1 MRILSTFALIAA
13 LGAGSVKA
21 QASFVT
27 FTVANNFCIK
37 ARLGMEP
44 IAAYQKAL
52 DGVSNREFY
61 DADYELPN
69 WNNLVSN
76 EMRRLCS
83 SEYSKLVKALSA
95 KAKWDASPAGAKE
108 RQAEA
113 EAKAAGQARLRLKYG
128 EASPRPRDWCNTCLS
143 TIATRQ
149 VSPAASCSNPP
160 DWRPHRRR
168 LAG

>member
-21 QASFVT
+21 QESFVT

-128 EASPRPRDWCNTCLS
+128 EAIESQRLKMCQLCAENKHLGLPYCGSTGYMFEYNCN
-143 TIATRQ
+143 
-149 VSPAASCSNPP
+149 
-160 DWRPHRRR
+160 
-168 LAG
+168 

>member
-1 MRILSTFALIAA
+1 MRILSVLALIAA
-13 LGAGSVKA
+13 LGAGPAKA

-44 IAAYQKAL
+44 VAAYQKAL

-69 WNNLVSN
+69 WNKLVSN

-83 SEYSKLVKALSA
+83 LEYSKLVKALSE
-95 KAKWDASPAGAKE
+95 KAKWDASPAGAKQ

-113 EAKAAGQARLRLKYG
+113 EAAAASEARLWREYDEAIKSQRLKICQLLCAENDRLKLPYCDSS
-128 EASPRPRDWCNTCLS
+128 EYIFEYSCN
-143 TIATRQ
+143 
-149 VSPAASCSNPP
+149 
-160 DWRPHRRR
+160 
-168 LAG
+168 